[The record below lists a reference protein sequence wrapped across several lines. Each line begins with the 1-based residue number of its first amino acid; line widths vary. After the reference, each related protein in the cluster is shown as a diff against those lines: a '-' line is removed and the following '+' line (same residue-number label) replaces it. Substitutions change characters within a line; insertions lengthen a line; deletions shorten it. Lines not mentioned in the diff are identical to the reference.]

1 MSDSEDSWPLPN
13 YDPGKPKH
21 LHAVGVI
28 SMNYNAFE
36 RTLYSLYR
44 LHLDRKKIPLR
55 LGELYYFTLNEQSR
69 LAAIRAVFDEYER
82 NEKVREVAES
92 SLKFFD
98 WCSNVRN
105 SILHAHHYPL
115 LSGSSDEALH
125 LTKRKNKRSSEQ
137 GYLRFDLPQLRA
149 FGDAFHHGNQ
159 HCARLYVHLRQRGR
173 PMSKWNT
180 FLMVRGREPLPEIL
194 ATPTLLTMADHPVDP
209 IRSLRP
215 RSSTA

>member
-1 MSDSEDSWPLPN
+1 MSDSEESWPLPN

-105 SILHAHHYPL
+105 GAVAGVVGIE
-115 LSGSSDEALH
+115 SGVVSGVFNLESS
-125 LTKRKNKRSSEQ
+125 
-137 GYLRFDLPQLRA
+137 GVRA
-149 FGDAFHHGNQ
+149 SD
-159 HCARLYVHLRQRGR
+159 
-173 PMSKWNT
+173 W
-180 FLMVRGREPLPEIL
+180 
-194 ATPTLLTMADHPVDP
+194 
-209 IRSLRP
+209 RP
-215 RSSTA
+215 RHDKRYHEA

>member
-69 LAAIRAVFDEYER
+69 LAAIER
-82 NEKVREVAES
+82 YLMNTKE
-92 SLKFFD
+92 
-98 WCSNVRN
+98 
-105 SILHAHHYPL
+105 
-115 LSGSSDEALH
+115 
-125 LTKRKNKRSSEQ
+125 TKR
-137 GYLRFDLPQLRA
+137 
-149 FGDAFHHGNQ
+149 
-159 HCARLYVHLRQRGR
+159 CGR
-173 PMSKWNT
+173 W
-180 FLMVRGREPLPEIL
+180 
-194 ATPTLLTMADHPVDP
+194 
-209 IRSLRP
+209 P
-215 RSSTA
+215 RVV